1 MASEAFNMI
10 AFPPFHRELVVYV
23 NKKVKDKALSEDI
36 VQEVFIKVQTKLGQL
51 KDHSKVT
58 SWIYQITGNTIIDHF
73 RSKSKTLKP
82 ADLDW
87 ENERH
92 EFNECVASCLSKLL
106 NTLPEK
112 YRVPLEL
119 AEIQN
124 LSQTEMLIKLGYSAD
139 KKEFRSIISAYEIG
153 KREPT
158 LIDLLKYARMVNILV
173 EVLIDDELVLFEIL
187 SANKNEYKK

>member
-1 MASEAFNMI
+1 MASEALNMI

-23 NKKVKDKALSEDI
+23 NRKVKDKALSEDI

-82 ADLDW
+82 SDLDW

-124 LSQTEMLIKLGYSAD
+124 LSQTEIAQRLGLSYSAT
-139 KKEFRSIISAYEIG
+139 KSRVQRA
-153 KREPT
+153 RQM
-158 LIDLLKYARMVNILV
+158 LKARMDELYKIETDAYGN
-173 EVLIDDELVLFEIL
+173 VLICEDRAGFCDPNTCVR
-187 SANKNEYKK
+187 S